1 MPSEPIIHGMPY
13 FPGRAAGRLHTRP
26 DSLTGQ
32 HIALITPG
40 DIRHITGLPAGFLI
54 VEPTPFSH
62 AMITLLGLGIPTVLI
77 EAGQA
82 QALQTGMPVGI
93 DGMTG
98 EIGINAGIPARHAPS
113 PRQRRPGARLNTVDG
128 TRVRLLASVRSAAAA
143 RQAAA
148 AGASGIGL
156 VRSEF
161 LSPQDGTIPDADF
174 YRRSFRDLLDAA
186 APLPVTVRLL
196 DLAADKLPAW
206 LPPTPRLGEPLGL
219 QGVRLYHTRPI
230 QQVIRD
236 QLTALAELADT
247 HSIRLLLPF
256 IVRLEELQCWQT
268 MARRRLPDSVR
279 IGAMA
284 ETLAAVLDIPHLLDS
299 ADFVAIGCN
308 DLMQAVFSADRDEPV
323 LRHYLDPY
331 APVLFR
337 LFRQIAASAGERL
350 ERIQLCGVLA
360 QIQGVLPVLLGLG
373 YRNFSVDAPFIPHL
387 ADTIAGISL
396 SDCEALAADI
406 CTARTT
412 QQSLEILQLDSQR
425 HPPYLA

>member
-13 FPGRAAGRLHTRP
+13 FPGRAAGRLHPGP

-40 DIRHITGLPAGFLI
+40 DIGRVTGLPAGFLI
-54 VEPTPFSH
+54 LDPTPFSH

-77 EAGQA
+77 EAAQA
-82 QALQTGMPVGI
+82 QALHAGMPIGI

-98 EIGINAGIPARHAPS
+98 EIDINAEAPARHAS
-113 PRQRRPGARLNTVDG
+113 PPRRRPGGRLNTADG
-128 TRVRLLASVRSAAAA
+128 TPVRLLASVRSAAAA
-143 RQAAA
+143 RQAAE

-161 LSPQDGTIPDADF
+161 LSPRDGTIPNADF
-174 YRRSFRDLLDAA
+174 YRCSFRDLLDAA

-206 LPPTPRLGEPLGL
+206 LPAASRLGEPLGL
-219 QGVRLYHTRPI
+219 QGVRLYHDRPI
-230 QQVIRD
+230 QQVIQD
-236 QLTALAELADT
+236 QLTALGELADT

-256 IVRLEELQCWQT
+256 IVRLEELQCWQA
-268 MARRRLPDSVR
+268 MAHRRLPDSVR

-284 ETLAAVLDIPHLLDS
+284 ETLAAVLDIPHLLDT

-308 DLMQAVFSADRDEPV
+308 DLMQAVFSADRDEPR

-337 LFRQIAASAGERL
+337 LFRQIADSAGARL
-350 ERIQLCGVLA
+350 DRIQLCGVLA

-373 YRNFSVDAPFIPHL
+373 YRNFSVDAPFIPYL
-387 ADTIAGISL
+387 ADTIAGIGL

-406 CTARTT
+406 CAARTT
-412 QQSLEILQLDSQR
+412 QQSLEILQLDPQR
-425 HPPYLA
+425 HPPFLT